1 LKAKEQQ
8 AMATMKAIRIEEYGG
23 PEVLQ
28 YVDVEKPEADAG
40 KVLIKVHAAGI
51 NYAETM
57 QRQNKYLTPT
67 KLPSVLGSE
76 AAGVVEEVGAGV
88 TNLKVGDRVLTLG
101 EGAYAQYV
109 VAPARGVFPLPAN
122 VSFEQAVTI
131 PVQGLTA
138 YEILKFSGQLKPGE
152 SVLVHAAAGGVGVY
166 AVQLAKLLGAGM
178 VIATASTA
186 EKLELAKSLGADQV
200 INYAENKDWHTQV
213 RELTGGKG
221 ADVIL
226 EMVGGEVFNQ
236 NLKCLATFGR
246 MVVFGAASNEIPT
259 LNPMQLMYRNHSV
272 VGYWLVNTLK
282 NPQLFVAHMSELLGW
297 IATGKVKLHVEHTFP
312 LSQTA
317 KAHEAIESRQTTG
330 KVVLLPHAE

>member
-1 LKAKEQQ
+1 
-8 AMATMKAIRIEEYGG
+8 MTTMKAIKIEEYGG

-28 YVDVEKPEADAG
+28 YVDVDKPEVGPG
-40 KVLIKVHAAGI
+40 KVVIKVHAAGI
-51 NYAETM
+51 NYADTM

-67 KLPSVLGSE
+67 KLPAILGSE
-76 AAGVVEEVGAGV
+76 AAGTVEEVGEGV
-88 TNLKVGDRVLTLG
+88 TNLKVGDRVLTVG
-101 EGAYAQYV
+101 ENSYSQYV
-109 VAPARGVFPLPAN
+109 VAPARGVFPLPDN

-152 SVLVHAAAGGVGVY
+152 TVLVHAAAGGVGVF

-186 EKLELAKSLGADQV
+186 EKLELAKSLGADQLV
-200 INYAENKDWHTQV
+200 NYAENKEWPATV
-213 RELTGGKG
+213 REMTGGKG
-221 ADVIL
+221 VDIIL

-246 MVVFGAASNEIPT
+246 MVVFGAASSQIPT
-259 LNPMQLMYRNHSV
+259 MNPMQLMYRNQAV
-272 VGYWLVNTLK
+272 IGYWLINTIK
-282 NPQLFVAHMSELLGW
+282 NPQMFAAHMNELLGW

-330 KVVLLPHAE
+330 KVVLLPHAD